1 MHSNATRWASLLH
14 STKRSLAWY
23 VVVCAV
29 SILYTPVGDT
39 PLCFQLSDMAT
50 GIEASRLLTHKAA
63 WMADNGI
70 RNSHVASMAK
80 VTAGEHCQ
88 KVCSDAVQIFGG
100 NGFNTG
106 YPVEKLLRDSKIYS
120 IYGACR
126 DYSIA
131 CHLSDALAQRGLAK
145 SSASSYREHF
155 SAILILSPRNPFFLL
170 TNLCPVI
177 QSLSCMHDRSSAKSV
192 LSPA

>member
-70 RNSHVASMAK
+70 RNSHVASM
-80 VTAGEHCQ
+80 VRVMCNVLVGRYPT
-88 KVCSDAVQIFGG
+88 VVSDGYQ
-100 NGFNTG
+100 TG
-106 YPVEKLLRDSKIYS
+106 YQTGQGD
-120 IYGACR
+120 G
-126 DYSIA
+126 
-131 CHLSDALAQRGLAK
+131 G
-145 SSASSYREHF
+145 
-155 SAILILSPRNPFFLL
+155 
-170 TNLCPVI
+170 
-177 QSLSCMHDRSSAKSV
+177 
-192 LSPA
+192 